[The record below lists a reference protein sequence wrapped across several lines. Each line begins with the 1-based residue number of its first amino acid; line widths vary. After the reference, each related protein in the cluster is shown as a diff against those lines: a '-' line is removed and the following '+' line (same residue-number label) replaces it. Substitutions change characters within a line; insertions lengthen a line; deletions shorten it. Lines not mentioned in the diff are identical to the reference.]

1 MLDATILS
9 IIPPLVAAVLTYIVS
24 TKKARIEH
32 AKVLADMQNKAI
44 EQVRSAEEKMR
55 KEIWAELD
63 KVREENST
71 LREELKQQGLQI
83 SNLEKQLEA
92 ATQLRITLT
101 QQVSTLEGLVGTY
114 KNRII
119 ELENR
124 GK

>member
-55 KEIWAELD
+55 REIWAELD